1 MSRDRLRRKRLA
13 AVLSIATVAAVAL
26 AAGVSAVSANDA
38 LTTADVVLFLR
49 SGISERTIFTELRER
64 GFGDPLDATHE
75 ARLREAG
82 ASETLIV
89 ALRRAAPMPAPAP
102 PAAAATPPPRAAAP
116 TPARVEGPRGL
127 TFSASARSVRVPVSV
142 LDKRGQPVLGLRG
155 EDFHIS
161 ESGRKQA
168 VTFFSGERRPLRIA
182 LALDISVSMMNKMT
196 EVSDALRHFIDLLEP
211 ADEIMVITF
220 SGTLHVDQDFTSDR
234 ELLERVFSRLHPDQG
249 TSLYDAAIEAIRR
262 VAPGPAESKAVVLVT
277 DGVDTSSL
285 ATFGELREIA
295 RRSEVPIFS
304 LGIGDDGTFRSILGP
319 MGGIGTGRGPRSPR
333 GWPGGRGP
341 RGWPGGG
348 GGWPGT
354 GGGSGGG
361 RFPTSTAE
369 FDARPLL
376 DLAEDTGGRAEILKG
391 LENDH
396 GRVDRLKEAVESIAM
411 TLRHRYLVGYEP
423 EAGKSGWRK
432 IKVEVDLPSITVQAR
447 KGYYTEG

>member
-1 MSRDRLRRKRLA
+1 MSRDRLRRKKLVAVLVIA
-13 AVLSIATVAAVAL
+13 AVAAMAL
-26 AAGVSAVSANDA
+26 AAGVSAVSADDA

-49 SGISERTIFTELRER
+49 SGISERTILTELQER
-64 GFGDPLDATHE
+64 GFGDPLDATGE

-82 ASETLIV
+82 ATETLIV
-89 ALRRAAPMPAPAP
+89 ALRRAAPTPAPAS
-102 PAAAATPPPRAAAP
+102 AAAAAPPPRATAP
-116 TPARVEGPRGL
+116 TPARVEGPQGL

-155 EDFHIS
+155 EDFQIS
-161 ESGRKQA
+161 ESGRRQA

-182 LALDISVSMMNKMT
+182 LALDISTSMMNKMSA
-196 EVSDALRHFIDLLEP
+196 VSDALRHFIELLEP

-220 SGTLHVDQDFTSDR
+220 SGAVHVDQDFTSDR
-234 ELLERVFSRLHPDQG
+234 ELLERVFSRLRPDQG

-277 DGVDTSSL
+277 DGVDTSSR

-304 LGIGDDGTFRSILGP
+304 LGVGDDGSFLRILGP
-319 MGGIGTGRGPRSPR
+319 MGGIGTGRGPRNPR
-333 GWPGGRGP
+333 GWPGRGP

-348 GGWPGT
+348 GGGGWPGT
-354 GGGSGGG
+354 GGGGG
-361 RFPTSTAE
+361 RFPPSSTAE

-432 IKVEVDLPSITVQAR
+432 IKVDVDRPAVTVQAR